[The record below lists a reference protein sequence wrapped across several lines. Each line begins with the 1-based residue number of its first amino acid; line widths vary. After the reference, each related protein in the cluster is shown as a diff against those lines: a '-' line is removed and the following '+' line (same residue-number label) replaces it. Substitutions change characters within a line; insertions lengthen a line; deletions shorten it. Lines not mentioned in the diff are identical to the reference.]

1 MTARPIVTE
10 VTTENERIARRVPED
25 IATPGNLDRIEE
37 VFAGDAVEHGPFGQ
51 MLRGPD
57 AIAEDIRRLR
67 DAFPDLTV
75 TVEDAVTE
83 GDTVAFR
90 ATMRGTN
97 KGRFMG
103 RDPTNQSVQAQNTV
117 FTRIESGRI
126 AERWVQPDTLGLL
139 RQLGVVSLP
148 DDLPPE
154 R

>member
-1 MTARPIVTE
+1 MTEP
-10 VTTENERIARRVPED
+10 TTENERIARRVPED
-25 IATPGNLDRIEE
+25 IATGGNLDLVEE
-37 VFAGDAVEHGPFGQ
+37 VFAENAVEHGPFGQ
-51 MLRGPD
+51 VLRGPD
-57 AIAEDIRRLR
+57 AIADDIRRLR

-90 ATMRGTN
+90 ATIRGTN
-97 KGRFMG
+97 RGRFMG
-103 RDPTNQSVQAQNTV
+103 QDPTNQSVQVQNTV
-117 FTRIESGRI
+117 FTRIEDGRI

-148 DDLPPE
+148 EGTPAD

>member
-1 MTARPIVTE
+1 MTEP
-10 VTTENERIARRVPED
+10 TTENERIARRVPED
-25 IATPGNLDRIEE
+25 IATGGNLDLVEE
-37 VFAGDAVEHGPFGQ
+37 VFAENAVEHGPFDQ
-51 MLRGPD
+51 VLRGPD
-57 AIAEDIRRLR
+57 AIADDIRRLR

-90 ATMRGTN
+90 ATIRGTN
-97 KGRFMG
+97 RGRFMG
-103 RDPTNQSVQAQNTV
+103 RDPTNQSVQVQNTV
-117 FTRIESGRI
+117 FTRIEDGRI

-148 DDLPPE
+148 EGTPAD